1 MKNSLKTLVAAMV
14 IVATTAIV
22 FFGCKKENTDAVLKG
37 EPLVIKAYTPPQ
49 VDDMNAYLKD
59 FKQKMQTVTRGEDE
73 MLGLEEAAWHLSSLA
88 NYDFCNVNVEF
99 TDLRYDTLY
108 YQVDVNNELVSL
120 VDLNTVYASMSSDI
134 DAFYQGLDLQE
145 KHFRFIG
152 VNVSEV
158 GNVIVSLS
166 TTYIIPKRDLGDML
180 WYFEDEFQAS
190 LFCDEFFNE
199 NLSYPLNGFGM
210 TEIERALN
218 LIESHPTEPFNSH
231 RIYYTYIRSEEFYFE
246 DCIDPYG
253 SPFYLNSRL
262 LATKGYFYAD
272 MSLEEL
278 CYCVDSYAGLG
289 YSHCQPSESPVH
301 WNLEFVQGVMK
312 EQQVGHHFMTVDYGK
327 TNIAQVHIE
336 Y

>member
-1 MKNSLKTLVAAMV
+1 MKKRRIIIATLVVFAA
-14 IVATTAIV
+14 TAIAFV
-22 FFGCKKENTDAVLKG
+22 SCKKENQEVWQSNSQPVKSFTV
-37 EPLVIKAYTPPQ
+37 PQ
-49 VDDMNAYLKD
+49 IDDMNAYLKD
-59 FKQKMQTVTRGEDE
+59 FKQKMQNVTRDGSET
-73 MLGLEEAAWHLSSLA
+73 LSLEETAWYLSSVA
-88 NYDFCNVNVEF
+88 NYDFANANVQF

-108 YQVDVNNELVSL
+108 YQVSVSNRQVAL
-120 VDLNTVYASMSSDI
+120 SDLNAVYESMANDI
-134 DAFYQGLDLQE
+134 DAFYQSLDLQE

-152 VNVSEV
+152 VNVSDE
-158 GNVIVSLS
+158 GNVTVSLS
-166 TTYIIPKRDLGDML
+166 TTYITPKRDLGDML

-199 NLSYPLNGFGM
+199 YLSYPLNGFGM

-218 LIESHPTEPFNSH
+218 LIESHPTEPSNSH
-231 RIYYTYIRSEEFYFE
+231 RIYYTYTRSEEFYFE
-246 DCIDPYG
+246 DYIDPYG

-272 MSLEEL
+272 MSMEDL
-278 CYCVDSYAGLG
+278 CYCVGSYADLG
-289 YSHCQPSESPVH
+289 YSHCQPIESPVH
-301 WNLEFVQGVMK
+301 WNLEFVQGVMR

>member
-1 MKNSLKTLVAAMV
+1 MKKRNLFITTLLVVAATTVAMV
-14 IVATTAIV
+14 S
-22 FFGCKKENTDAVLKG
+22 CKKENQDTLLNNLQCVEAF
-37 EPLVIKAYTPPQ
+37 TPPV

-59 FKQKMQTVTRGEDE
+59 FKQMMQNVTRDGSET
-73 MLGLEEAAWHLSSLA
+73 LSLEEAAWHLSSVA
-88 NYDFCNVNVEF
+88 NYDFANANVQF

-108 YQVDVNNELVSL
+108 YQVSVSNRQVAL
-120 VDLNTVYASMSSDI
+120 SDLNAVYESMANDI
-134 DAFYQGLDLQE
+134 DAFYQSLDLQE

-152 VNVSEV
+152 VNVSDE
-158 GNVIVSLS
+158 GNVTVSLL
-166 TTYIIPKRDLGDML
+166 TTYITPTRDLGDML

-218 LIESHPTEPFNSH
+218 LIESHPTEPSNSH
-231 RIYYTYIRSEEFYFE
+231 RIYYTYTRTVEFYFE
-246 DCIDPYG
+246 DHIDPYG

-262 LATKGYFYAD
+262 LATRGYFYAD
-272 MSLEEL
+272 MSMEEL

-289 YSHCQPSESPVH
+289 YSYCQPSESPVH
-301 WNLEFVQGVMK
+301 WDLEFIQGVMR